1 MIFYFLMNIIS
12 VHGYYMKSYPFK
24 TNITVQI
31 GDINYGG
38 HLGNDKSLVYFQEA
52 RLRYLKELNASEM
65 DIGDGVSLTQI
76 EAFVSYKGEAFYG
89 DELVNGVEIEDIS
102 KAKFKVSYHII
113 RKGDDTLIGTGY
125 TVLAG
130 FDYKQRRIKRLP
142 QSFIDH
148 VTDYQSKQD

>member
-1 MIFYFLMNIIS
+1 MNIIP
-12 VHGYYMKSYPFK
+12 VVGYHMKTWPFK
-24 TNITVQI
+24 THITVQI

-52 RLRYLKELNASEM
+52 RLRYLKELGASEM

-76 EAFVSYKGEAFYG
+76 EAFVSYKGEAFHG
-89 DELVNGVEIEDIS
+89 DELVVGVKIEDFS
-102 KAKFKVSYHII
+102 KVKFKVSYHIT
-113 RKGDDTLIGTGY
+113 RKSDETLIGTGY

-142 QSFIDH
+142 SSFVDK
-148 VTDYQSKQD
+148 VTVFQNKQD